1 MEAKKKSG
9 RPLRLLSAD
18 APPAPSPG
26 SKLEAKVDGKK
37 IIIEGED
44 EIVLVCG
51 RASITLRRNGKVV
64 VRGTYVETHS
74 TGCNRVK
81 GSSVKIN

>member
-1 MEAKKKSG
+1 MEAKKKGG
-9 RPLRLLSAD
+9 RPLRLLSPE
-18 APPAPSPG
+18 APPDPLPAR
-26 SKLEAKVDGKK
+26 KLEAKVDGKR
-37 IIIEGED
+37 IVIEGED

-51 RASITLRRNGKVV
+51 KASITLRRNGKVV

-81 GSSVKIN
+81 GASVKIN